1 MSAHPSA
8 SAATMHQRGGPPPG
22 LATAVQVSEEKRDA
36 KAITDRLFVTLLIA
50 HHTGALALADA
61 VLARS
66 RHTAAFSL
74 ARGIL
79 SDHHS
84 EIDGLTEPPG

>member
-8 SAATMHQRGGPPPG
+8 SAATLQQRGDPRPG
-22 LATAVQVSEEKRDA
+22 LATAAQVGEEKRDA
-36 KAITDRLFVTLLIA
+36 KDTAERLSVTLLVT

-74 ARGIL
+74 ASGIL
-79 SDHHS
+79 SDHRS